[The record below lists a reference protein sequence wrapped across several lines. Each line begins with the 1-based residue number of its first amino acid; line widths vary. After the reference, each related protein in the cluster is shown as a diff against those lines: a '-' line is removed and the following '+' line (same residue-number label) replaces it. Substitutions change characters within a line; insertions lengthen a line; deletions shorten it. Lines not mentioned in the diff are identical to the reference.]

1 MIVSYSPVVLAEI
14 QVPILAVSAGA
25 ALTLIV
31 RKCGFHFQWCRS
43 PLLHHTHKNPVPR
56 LGGVAVFAAIAAACL
71 FGELRFGLHSFLPVL
86 PILLASIP
94 VLLVGAYD
102 DLRHA
107 SPKSKVLA
115 QLAGAALL
123 LFAHSLHGPVPL
135 SEWLLLP
142 VWLVIT
148 TNSFNL
154 IDGLDGLAA
163 GSAVIIGLGLAVINL
178 AVGNFAVAAIAM
190 IVAAACLG
198 FLPFNFVIRR
208 IFLGDSGSLSIGF
221 ILAAIAFETPRV
233 STIPWTA
240 MLLFGFPLTDTTLTI
255 VRRALKGRALFR
267 PDREHLHHK
276 LRHAGFS
283 SGRATGVLWLVAI
296 AFVSL
301 GVMLGLGA
309 SHWLSVGCGTL
320 LFLAVAK
327 SFGYL
332 RTRNFSLL
340 RLRISAV
347 RQPRREDLPD
357 LAGYLPL
364 K

>member
-1 MIVSYSPVVLAEI
+1 MIVSYSPVLLAEI
-14 QVPILAVSAGA
+14 QVPILAGSAGA

-56 LGGVAVFAAIAAACL
+56 LGGIAVFTAIVAACL
-71 FGELRFGLHSFLPVL
+71 FGELRFGLRSFLPVL
-86 PILLASIP
+86 PILLAGIP

-115 QLAGAALL
+115 QLAGAAVLL
-123 LFAHSLHGPVPL
+123 LAHSFHGPLPL
-135 SEWLLLP
+135 TEWLLLP
-142 VWLVIT
+142 AWLVIT

-163 GSAVIIGLGLAVINL
+163 GSAVIIALGLAAINI
-178 AVGNFAVAAIAM
+178 AVGNLAVAAIAM

-198 FLPFNFVIRR
+198 FLPFNFFARR

-255 VRRALKGRALFR
+255 VRRALKGRSLFR

-276 LRHAGFS
+276 LRHAGLS
-283 SGRATGVLWLVAI
+283 AVRSTGVLLLVAL

-301 GVMLGLGA
+301 GVMLGLGS
-309 SHWLSVGCGTL
+309 SHWLCVGCGAL

-332 RTRNFSLL
+332 RTRKLFLL
-340 RLRISAV
+340 HLRIAALRES
-347 RQPRREDLPD
+347 RREDLPE
-357 LAGYLPL
+357 LAGYLPF